1 MPSQS
6 TPTLIDVFAA
16 ARHYSDFHSP
26 YLEQAVMTDFIVEG
40 HFERHIRRMRAIYH
54 ERQVLLVN
62 LARERFGSLLDVRPA
77 DAGMTVIGWLGAGLD
92 DITTARAAMQG
103 AHTPEQK
110 FAAGNQMDGAL
121 GRLLV
126 VVENYPQIKSQE
138 NFLHLQDELAGTEN
152 RLAVARKRYNDV
164 VRDFNVMVRSF
175 PTNIFAGMFNF
186 QAQPFYEV
194 APEARQVPKVSFP
207 AAPNTQPAP
216 SGGTAKPVPAGGK

>member
-1 MPSQS
+1 MKAG
-6 TPTLIDVFAA
+6 LIVVALIALIALGVGGWVVGGYNRLVAGKADVDNAYHEVDNQLLRRNDLIPNLVEAVKGIAA
-16 ARHYSDFHSP
+16 Q
-26 YLEQAVMTDFIVEG
+26 EQAV
-40 HFERHIRRMRAIYH
+40 
-54 ERQVLLVN
+54 
-62 LARERFGSLLDVRPA
+62 
-77 DAGMTVIGWLGAGLD
+77 IGE
-92 DITTARAAMQG
+92 ITTARAAMQG

-207 AAPNTQPAP
+207 AAPNAQPAP
-216 SGGTAKPVPAGGK
+216 SGGTAQPAPAGGH